1 MKISTLVGC
10 AVICSVAALAAR
22 AQSEAEEG
30 FPHLEKRGP
39 VTQLIVDGKP
49 YIILG
54 GQVSNPT
61 AFPDRMERAWP
72 KFKALGANTIEFP
85 IYWDQIEPEEGK
97 FDFSVVDQILVGL
110 RSQGLR
116 AIPLW
121 FGSYKNGAMNYAPG
135 WVKTDG
141 KRFPRVLDYGG
152 RPIDVLS
159 PHGKASLEADRVAFS
174 ELMKHLKEFD
184 GTDHTVIMIQVENE
198 SGILGSVRDYSA
210 DATALFNAQVPER
223 LASALGKSHG
233 TWMEV
238 FGGRA
243 EEMFTGY
250 YLSSYINQVAKAGKE
265 AYPIPTCVNVWMGG
279 EGTNDRMTEFDRPGD
294 SYPSGGPQSHM
305 IDLWKATA
313 TSIDVIGPDIYNQSP
328 IIYRTI
334 LTRYKRPDNPLMV
347 IETGRGI
354 APRFLFYAL
363 AQFSAIGFTPYGIDA
378 GPGPDL
384 TPEFTDIA
392 AGFHLLRP
400 ALPVIAGLQ
409 GSDKLQV
416 AVEEDAVAG
425 RVLNFDSYDILVRF
439 RPPGRY
445 ATAQAPGPY
454 SRVMVGQLG
463 SDEFL
468 IAGFDAALEFKPP
481 MGSEFA
487 KADYLN
493 VEEGTYENG
502 VWKPA
507 YLRNGNFAIGGV
519 TLPRE
524 GVMLKV
530 KLMRY

>member
-1 MKISTLVGC
+1 MKISTLIGC
-10 AVICSVAALAAR
+10 VVICSAGASAAR
-22 AQSEAEEG
+22 AQSGASDG

-49 YIILG
+49 FIILG

-61 AFPDRMERAWP
+61 AFPDRMERVWP
-72 KFKALGANTIEFP
+72 KFKALDANTIEFP
-85 IYWDQIEPEEGK
+85 VYWDQIEPVEGK
-97 FDFSVVDQILVGL
+97 FDFSGVDQILEGL

-121 FGSYKNGAMNYAPG
+121 FGSYKNGAMNYAPS

-159 PHGKASLEADRVAFS
+159 PHGKASLEADRRAFA
-174 ELMKHLKEFD
+174 ELMGHLREFD
-184 GTDHTVIMIQVENE
+184 GSRHTVIMIQVENE

-210 DATALFNAQVPER
+210 DADALFNAQVPGH
-223 LASALGKSHG
+223 LATALKRSQG
-233 TWMEV
+233 TWKEV

-243 EEMFTGY
+243 EEMFTGF
-250 YLSSYINQVAKAGKE
+250 YLSSYINEVAKAGKE

-334 LTRYKRPDNPLMV
+334 LTRYQRPDNPLMV

-378 GPGPDL
+378 GPGPEL

-409 GSDKLQV
+409 GTSRLQV

-425 RVLNFDSYDILVRF
+425 RNLSFDNYDVLVRF
-439 RPPGRY
+439 RPPGRN
-445 ATAQAPGPY
+445 ASAAPSGPY
-454 SRVMVGQLG
+454 SRVMVAQVGP
-463 SDEFL
+463 DEFL
-468 IAGFDAALEFKPP
+468 VAGFDAALEFKPP
-481 MGSEFA
+481 MGSEFTR
-487 KADYLN
+487 ADYLT
-493 VEEGTYENG
+493 VEEGTYEDG
-502 VWKPA
+502 AWKPT
-507 YLRNGNFAIGGV
+507 YLRNGNFAISGV
-519 TLPRE
+519 ALPRE
-524 GVMLKV
+524 GAMLKV